1 MRIVKEQEEVMFE
14 EDLLNDLKKL
24 SLTEVSEKYNL
35 SFKELF
41 DISLKLNNKNNIK
54 INEDTYISKTKSKKW
69 AIRKSI
75 KGKMCY
81 YGTYKFKKEASLVVK
96 ELIKVDWDIEELPVI
111 LERLGIERCERKY

>member
-1 MRIVKEQEEVMFE
+1 MLE
-14 EDLLNDLKKL
+14 EDLLNDLKIM
-24 SLTEVSEKYNL
+24 SISEVSEKYNL

-54 INEDTYISKTKSKKW
+54 INDNTYISKTNSKKW

-81 YGTYKFKKEASLVVK
+81 YGTYKVKKDASLVVK
-96 ELIKVDWDIEELPVI
+96 ELIKVDWDVDELPSI
-111 LERLGIERCERKY
+111 LERLGIERCEKK